1 MLSPPTATATAGK
14 AAARE
19 KSGEALKVAVFEVRP
34 QSFVETLSATGTL
47 RAEESVELQAETAGK
62 VVSISFQEGASVK
75 KGALLVKLNDAD
87 LRANLDRYIYGRELA
102 AARERRYATLLAQ
115 KMVTQQDYDTTLG
128 EVNVQKANVD
138 LYTAQIEKT
147 EVRAPF
153 DGVVGLRYVSM
164 GTYVNAAT
172 RIATLQRL
180 DRLKV
185 DFAIPEKYSGRIRP
199 GAPISFTVAGGLR
212 RFTGRVYAIDPRI
225 ETGTRTLLLRA
236 LCDNPDGS
244 LLPGAFANVTLPLEA
259 VRDALLVP
267 AEAVIPGL
275 DEKNVYVVKEGVAQR
290 RAVQTGARTAAMVH
304 VIGGIQAG
312 DRVITSGLQALREGQ
327 KVMALPANAAADPPV
342 AAVDGR

>member
-1 MLSPPTATATAGK
+1 
-14 AAARE
+14 
-19 KSGEALKVAVFEVRP
+19 
-34 QSFVETLSATGTL
+34 
-47 RAEESVELQAETAGK
+47 
-62 VVSISFQEGASVK
+62 
-75 KGALLVKLNDAD
+75 
-87 LRANLDRYIYGRELA
+87 
-102 AARERRYATLLAQ
+102 
-115 KMVTQQDYDTTLG
+115 
-128 EVNVQKANVD
+128 
-138 LYTAQIEKT
+138 
-147 EVRAPF
+147 
-153 DGVVGLRYVSM
+153 
-164 GTYVNAAT
+164 
-172 RIATLQRL
+172 
-180 DRLKV
+180 
-185 DFAIPEKYSGRIRP
+185 
-199 GAPISFTVAGGLR
+199 LR